1 MSVVSVGIRAGIF
14 PSKTSTPETAPASK
28 RTLVIDFTN
37 IAGVNCSPVGE
48 TASTRRCQGMIP
60 KNRKVHDAQ

>member
-14 PSKTSTPETAPASK
+14 PSKASTPETAPVSK
-28 RTLVIDFTN
+28 RSVVIDFTN
-37 IAGVNCSPVGE
+37 IAGVNCSPVDE
-48 TASTRRCQGMIP
+48 TALTMRCPGMIP